1 MFVCKLPL
9 KNLNIFL
16 RIILSYFNKIL
27 PYFGIIFNS
36 KIRKYGDFM
45 DYLSKFINYLHVT
58 KNLSNKTLKAY
69 TSDLQ
74 QFFNFENTILQPDI
88 CEFIAYLNVDL
99 KLKDT
104 SIRRKIITLKNFY
117 DYLYSENLITFS
129 PFSKLKFRFKQE
141 KKLPKTL
148 PIKEITKI
156 LNCLNIDYETLSPFA
171 KNVYMRDAALL
182 DLLISTGIR
191 IGEAAAITLDDIISS
206 EHTIL
211 IHGKGRKQRLIY
223 ISSPTTW
230 DRLKTLIKERK
241 KSSSNYLF
249 VNRYG
254 NPMSIHGIE
263 DIYKKYIKKA
273 QINTKSTPHYL
284 RHTYATNL
292 LANGADLRS
301 VQEILGHASVAT
313 TQIYTEVTTARKKQ
327 VLKKF
332 NYRTKL

>member
-1 MFVCKLPL
+1 
-9 KNLNIFL
+9 
-16 RIILSYFNKIL
+16 
-27 PYFGIIFNS
+27 
-36 KIRKYGDFM
+36 M
-45 DYLSKFINYLHVT
+45 DYLLKFINYLHAT

-69 TSDLQ
+69 TSDLK
-74 QFFNFENTILQPDI
+74 QFFNFERAILSPDI
-88 CEFIAYLNVDL
+88 CGFIAFLNTDL

-104 SIRRKIITLKNFY
+104 SIRRKIISLKNFY
-117 DYLYSENLITFS
+117 DYLYNENIITFS
-129 PFSKLKFRFKQE
+129 PFAKLKFRFKQE
-141 KKLPKTL
+141 HKLPKTL
-148 PIKEITKI
+148 PIKDITKI
-156 LNCLNIDYETLSPFA
+156 LDCLSKDYNHLSPFA
-171 KNVYMRDAALL
+171 KSTFVRDAALL

-191 IGEAAAITLDDIISS
+191 IGEAATITLADIISP

-223 ISSPTTW
+223 ISSPITW
-230 DRLKTLIKERK
+230 ERIKILIKERK
-241 KSSSNYLF
+241 KSNNNYLF

-254 NPMSIHGIE
+254 NPLSIHGIE

-284 RHTYATNL
+284 RHTFATNL

-332 NYRTKL
+332 NYRNKL

>member
-1 MFVCKLPL
+1 M
-9 KNLNIFL
+9 N
-16 RIILSYFNKIL
+16 
-27 PYFGIIFNS
+27 
-36 KIRKYGDFM
+36 
-45 DYLSKFINYLHVT
+45 YLSKFINYLHAT
-58 KNLSNKTLKAY
+58 KNLSEKTLKAY
-69 TSDLQ
+69 TSDLK
-74 QFFNFENTILQPDI
+74 QFFNFENIILNPDI
-88 CEFIAYLNVDL
+88 CSFIAYLNIDL

-117 DYLYSENLITFS
+117 DYLYNENLIGFS
-129 PFSKLKFRFKQE
+129 PFAKLKFRFKQE
-141 KKLPKTL
+141 KKLPKTI
-148 PIKEITKI
+148 PIKEVTKI
-156 LNCLNIDYETLSPFA
+156 LDCLNIDYVSLSPFA
-171 KNVYMRDAALL
+171 KNVLTRDAALL

-223 ISSPTTW
+223 ISSSITW
-230 DRLKTLIKERK
+230 DRIKVLIKDRK
-241 KSSSNYLF
+241 KSNNNYLF

-254 NPMSIHGIE
+254 NPLSTHGIE

-273 QINTKSTPHYL
+273 QITTKSTPHYL
-284 RHTYATNL
+284 RHTFATNL

-327 VLKKF
+327 VLKKY
-332 NYRTKL
+332 NYRNKL